1 MSIYNILAKLSALTA
16 GENSAELNKTGA
28 TAATANDTLTE
39 AAAKLEKK
47 FRDWEAEDEPKEP
60 TAAELET
67 DKELKAKGKG
77 NAKTLQKIADAYA
90 KKKADE
96 SVAEGKIDDLNDLRA
111 AKASG
116 EEWTTSTGGR
126 AVRKGHVTTHHA
138 GKGVYGG
145 DKPYKHGD
153 VDDNDEDNNSKTQAE
168 PAAPKKR
175 GRPKKVREAAL
186 AEKAVSRE
194 HLNEGLDTIAHRY
207 GKEIRDF
214 AQTGELDEN
223 LYHALYDYYFDD
235 MPYGVKKART
245 ADPYEWISDKLDEEL
260 RSGELEVKESNIAT
274 PNFDM
279 VAEEPIEEAGMAHQ
293 IGDWVYSGSVA
304 GEIIDFRGNDHVGP
318 VAIIQSENGEHHA
331 VPVSTITTKKPN
343 MFKRMAHAI
352 VGEDNELNE
361 LARLAGLTVAE
372 AKKAK
377 PDFLDVDKD
386 GDKTEPM
393 KKALKDKEVNE
404 ASSPSNIKLGKYI
417 EKYFGL
423 IYDFGDNGLEY
434 LDRNA
439 PFWTALYDKHNGNID
454 AIIAN
459 ESPAVLKKAALEL
472 KGVVGDLKHGFGE
485 SVNEGAVPELKAE
498 LVEIMPP
505 WDFEVAVYNPR
516 TKQKEHYTMR
526 PNDMWAMQ
534 TNRFQIMSAD
544 LVDLQTG
551 KSFFVD
557 LEDAPNEHY
566 AHVFDAISALFWNN
580 RELNQK
586 LAGIIKY
593 SQEKQTMHKP
603 LPGVTRPKNVEI
615 TADDALG
622 RAQTEKDLMS
632 RLRQGV
638 KENVNECMGSMSPIG
653 SAETQDNIS
662 INSNYSSR
670 DNKKTVS
677 VTAEGEQAEALMQ
690 MLKMAGMLPT
700 AEAETAMRARIAV
713 AVPQEQEV
721 EVEEAANDEVEYSN
735 SPDEQYQ
742 GVDAIVHQGNDLNR
756 EKKQYASK
764 PRLGDNPMT
773 EDILTLESKLAAEYE
788 SIKKVTK

>member
-153 VDDNDEDNNSKTQAE
+153 VDDNDEDNKKQAE

-186 AEKAVSRE
+186 AEKAVGRK

-331 VPVSTITTKKPN
+331 VPVSTITIKKPN

-352 VGEDNELNE
+352 VGEDHELNE
-361 LARLAGLTVAE
+361 LARLAGLSVDE

-404 ASSPSNIKLGKYI
+404 
-417 EKYFGL
+417 
-423 IYDFGDNGLEY
+423 
-434 LDRNA
+434 
-439 PFWTALYDKHNGNID
+439 
-454 AIIAN
+454 
-459 ESPAVLKKAALEL
+459 
-472 KGVVGDLKHGFGE
+472 
-485 SVNEGAVPELKAE
+485 SV
-498 LVEIMPP
+498 
-505 WDFEVAVYNPR
+505 D
-516 TKQKEHYTMR
+516 
-526 PNDMWAMQ
+526 
-534 TNRFQIMSAD
+534 
-544 LVDLQTG
+544 
-551 KSFFVD
+551 
-557 LEDAPNEHY
+557 
-566 AHVFDAISALFWNN
+566 
-580 RELNQK
+580 
-586 LAGIIKY
+586 
-593 SQEKQTMHKP
+593 
-603 LPGVTRPKNVEI
+603 
-615 TADDALG
+615 
-622 RAQTEKDLMS
+622 
-632 RLRQGV
+632 
-638 KENVNECMGSMSPIG
+638 ECMGNMSPIG

-662 INSNYSSR
+662 INSNYNSR